1 MFKPRLVTFDH
12 DYPQYHVSWHNC
24 YCNLTCSYIIRSL
37 QVFTQ
42 NFPTIGM
49 PSEMTNPAY
58 LQFNSAQQ
66 LVSCCGGLINN
77 MGITTPEIGLR
88 RNINAP
94 TSASL
99 PEIFLDTSVF
109 TVCFCPLKYCLFKF
123 SNDWLVFYDWSK
135 LMCIAAYPTLLNLG
149 RWFSKSS

>member
-1 MFKPRLVTFDH
+1 M
-12 DYPQYHVSWHNC
+12 Q
-24 YCNLTCSYIIRSL
+24 
-37 QVFTQ
+37 
-42 NFPTIGM
+42 
-49 PSEMTNPAY
+49 SEMTNPAY

-77 MGITTPEIGLR
+77 MGITPPEIGLR

-109 TVCFCPLKYCLFKF
+109 TVCFGPLKYCLLNFG
-123 SNDWLVFYDWSK
+123 NELVFYD
-135 LMCIAAYPTLLNLG
+135 
-149 RWFSKSS
+149 